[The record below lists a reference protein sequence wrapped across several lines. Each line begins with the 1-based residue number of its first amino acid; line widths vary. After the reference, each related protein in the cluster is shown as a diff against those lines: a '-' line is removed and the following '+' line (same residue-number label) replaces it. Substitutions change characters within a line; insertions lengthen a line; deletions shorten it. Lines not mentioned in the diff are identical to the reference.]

1 MFPDGALDL
10 LWPYIYIAVA
20 GWLATDMWR
29 WLGVLLGSRISE
41 GSAALIWVRSVATA
55 LVAAVV
61 ARLILYPAGSLEATP
76 VALRV
81 AAVAVGFLAFLGARR
96 NIFAGI
102 VSAEVILVAGIFY
115 LR

>member
-1 MFPDGALDL
+1 MPPGSWTEL
-10 LWPYIYIAVA
+10 LWPYVFIAVA
-20 GWLATDMWR
+20 GWLATDIWR

-61 ARLILYPAGSLEATP
+61 ARLILYPAGTLEATP
-76 VALRV
+76 VTLRV
-81 AAVAVGFLAFLGARR
+81 AAVAVGFLVFLGARQ

-102 VSAEVILVAGIFY
+102 LTAEAVLLAGIF
-115 LR
+115 LMA

>member
-1 MFPDGALDL
+1 MPPDGTLDL
-10 LWPYIYIAVA
+10 LWPYIYIAIA

-41 GSAALIWVRSVATA
+41 DSVALIWVRSVATA

-76 VALRV
+76 VMLRV
-81 AAVAVGFLAFLGARR
+81 VAVIVGFLAFLGARK

-102 VSAEVILVAGIFY
+102 VSAEVILVAGIIY
-115 LR
+115 LQ